1 MRTIYNSD
9 IAAEQDA
16 WQTWVD
22 EQADWQEAMERRR
35 ADAERVEANVA
46 DEEAQ
51 AKRYNEWLM
60 NAAFRDMNYLFV
72 DLEEEN

>member
-1 MRTIYNSD
+1 MRMIYNSD
-9 IAAEQDA
+9 IAAEQEA

-22 EQADWQEAMERRR
+22 EQADWQEAVERRR
-35 ADAERVEANVA
+35 ADAERVEAEVA
-46 DEEAQ
+46 DEEMQ
-51 AKRYNEWLM
+51 TKRYNEWLM